1 MLILKFNFV
10 VSIFENL
17 FGCCFVQFVLK
28 FIISDFLCVIRCH
41 DNYDGIIGLTV
52 LCTNKPDRH
61 THKLVVIAFRYGDNA
76 IY

>member
-61 THKLVVIAFRYGDNA
+61 TRCPKARCNSFQIW
-76 IY
+76 